1 MKVGDLVRTS
11 DPYSRIDKEWL
22 GVVVRVRNG
31 YVMIYSMETE
41 VSGWYHPTN
50 FEVINE
56 SR

>member
-1 MKVGDLVRTS
+1 MKVGDLVRSTG
-11 DPYSRIDKEWL
+11 IGWM
-22 GVVVRVRNG
+22 GIVVRTSNG